1 MLLFV
6 EFKLLGVRIDSIPR
20 SELGRIFEEKL
31 SGRKFCQVAT
41 VNPEFLVTAKAD
53 EKFRK
58 ILNHTELNLCDG
70 VGITIVS
77 RWLHGK
83 KIPRIA
89 GVDVARQVCK
99 SCAVSG
105 KSVFF
110 LGGWDVAEA
119 AAAQAKKWYPNL
131 RVAGTADGHPGEIN
145 DAVAGAEPDAILV
158 AFGSPAQEQW
168 LAAFGKKI
176 PSLRIGVGVGGT
188 FDFWAGKVKRAPVWM
203 QKIGIEWMWR
213 LIQNPRIRTRR
224 IWRAVGEFPLLAL
237 SEKFSAKN

>member
-20 SELGRIFEEKL
+20 SELGRIFVEKL
-31 SGRKFCQVAT
+31 NGRKFCQVAT
-41 VNPEFLVTAKAD
+41 VNPEFLVAGKSD
-53 EKFRK
+53 ENFQK

-70 VGITIVS
+70 IGIAIVS

-83 KIPRIA
+83 RIPRIT

-105 KSVFF
+105 KSIFF
-110 LGGWDVAEA
+110 LGGWGVAEA

-131 RVAGTADGHPGEIN
+131 HVAGTLDGHPDKLN
-145 DAVAGAEPDAILV
+145 DVIAAAEPDAILV
-158 AFGSPAQEQW
+158 AFGSPAQEHW
-168 LAAFGKKI
+168 LAEFGKKI
-176 PSLRIGVGVGGT
+176 PSLRVGVGVGGT
-188 FDFWAGKVKRAPVWM
+188 FDFWAGKVRRAPAWM

-213 LIQNPRIRTRR
+213 LIQNPHVRARR
-224 IWRAVGEFPLLAL
+224 IWRAVGIFPLLAL
-237 SEKFSAKN
+237 SEKFTAKN